1 MSLNVEIT
9 FTLNGITVRANPL
22 VQASALELL
31 RSEFDLAGTK
41 LACGE
46 GECGACTIE
55 VDNRTR
61 NACLMP
67 AVDLD
72 GRDVKT
78 VEGLITDDGLDPVQ
92 RAFVEAGAV
101 QCGFCTPGMVMQA
114 KNLIERNP
122 NLTRA
127 EIARGLEGNVCRC
140 TGYSKIIDAVVA
152 AARQKAAE

>member
-1 MSLNVEIT
+1 MSLNVEVT
-9 FTLNGITVRANPL
+9 FTLNGITVRANPP

-31 RSEFDLAGTK
+31 RSEFDLAGAK

-55 VDNRTR
+55 VDNSTR

-78 VEGLITDDGLDPVQ
+78 VEGLMSEDGLHPVQ

-101 QCGFCTPGMVMQA
+101 QCGYCTPGMVIQA

-127 EIARGLEGNVCRC
+127 EIARGIEGNICRC
-140 TGYSKIIDAVVA
+140 TGYTKIIDAVATA
-152 AARQKAAE
+152 AQRKAGG

>member
-1 MSLNVEIT
+1 MSLNVEVT
-9 FTLNGITVRANPL
+9 FTLNGITVRANPP

-127 EIARGLEGNVCRC
+127 EIARGIEGNICRC
-140 TGYSKIIDAVVA
+140 TGYTKIIDAVATA
-152 AARQKAAE
+152 AQRKAGG

>member
-1 MSLNVEIT
+1 MSLNVEVT
-9 FTLNGITVRANPL
+9 FTLNGITVRAKPP

-31 RSEFDLAGTK
+31 RGEFDLAGVK

-78 VEGLITDDGLDPVQ
+78 VEGLMSDDGLDPVQ

-101 QCGFCTPGMVMQA
+101 QCGYCTPGMVMQA

-122 NLTRA
+122 NLSRDQ
-127 EIARGLEGNVCRC
+127 IVRGLEGNVCRC
-140 TGYSKIIDAVVA
+140 TGYTKIIEAVAMA
-152 AARQKAAE
+152 AQKAGS